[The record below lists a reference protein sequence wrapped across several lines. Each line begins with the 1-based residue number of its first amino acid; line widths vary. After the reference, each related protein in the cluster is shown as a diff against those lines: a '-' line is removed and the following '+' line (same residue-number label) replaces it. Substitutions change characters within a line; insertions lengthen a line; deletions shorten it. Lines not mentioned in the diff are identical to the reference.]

1 MLFKEN
7 ILSAQFWNGISKRQM
22 VSGMTYLLNGKTL
35 AKSAHDVTLSP
46 FGVCISMHIMDEHDK
61 PDFDVKCFLINV
73 RTYV

>member
-7 ILSAQFWNGISKRQM
+7 ILSAKFWNGTSKRQM

-46 FGVCISMHIMDEHDK
+46 LKRQLPS
-61 PDFDVKCFLINV
+61 FDAWLRV
-73 RTYV
+73 